1 VTEYL
6 RKSPWRSRGGAER
19 CARAV
24 TAAIK
29 RFHGRLAGAV
39 DEEGQPHAVLRGF
52 AGHLHEYLLVPSG
65 RGGGWARGWA
75 AAEYP
80 GCFTYEP
87 PRGVIWEKKGGLL
100 PQ

>member
-1 VTEYL
+1 
-6 RKSPWRSRGGAER
+6 
-19 CARAV
+19 V